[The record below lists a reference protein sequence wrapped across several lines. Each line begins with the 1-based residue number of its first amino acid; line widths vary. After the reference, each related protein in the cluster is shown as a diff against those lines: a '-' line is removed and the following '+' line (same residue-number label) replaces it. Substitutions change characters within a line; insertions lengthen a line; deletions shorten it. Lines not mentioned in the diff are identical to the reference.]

1 MTNHS
6 MKQNVL
12 GAILFITSVVL
23 YYLDL
28 ELLQFQW
35 LGFFLGVIAA
45 VGLSLLF
52 GFFRKR

>member
-1 MTNHS
+1 

-12 GAILFITSVVL
+12 GAILFITSIVL